1 MGFVIVLLSC
11 IAILFLTILGI
22 QNGNTLTDVALFTRI
37 FKDVPLTLVMI
48 ESFAAGIIVAVII
61 AGLNELRIR
70 QKLWEIEKR
79 NKELTDEIKA
89 LRNVPLNEIKK
100 EGGNK

>member
-11 IAILFLTILGI
+11 FAILFLTILGI
-22 QNGNTLTDVALFTRI
+22 QNGNTMTDVIIFTRY
-37 FKDVPLTLVMI
+37 FNDVPLTLVMI
-48 ESFAAGIIVAVII
+48 ESFALGIIVAIII
-61 AGLNELRIR
+61 AGINELRIR
-70 QKLWEIEKR
+70 QRIWELEKK

-100 EGGNK
+100 EGGE